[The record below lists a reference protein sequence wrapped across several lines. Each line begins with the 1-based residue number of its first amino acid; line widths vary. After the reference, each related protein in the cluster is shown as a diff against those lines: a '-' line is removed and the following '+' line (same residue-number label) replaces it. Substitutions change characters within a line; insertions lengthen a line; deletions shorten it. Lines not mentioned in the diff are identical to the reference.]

1 MDGETARFLFGP
13 RFSALVTDTE
23 VRDGRLFRRKE
34 GELLKIRIYLQ
45 TWKPVEECTKR
56 ESEKDFG
63 YLASERKEEE
73 QC

>member
-1 MDGETARFLFGP
+1 MKLVQGLRPLFKQPLIGI
-13 RFSALVTDTE
+13 RN
-23 VRDGRLFRRKE
+23 GRIFRRKE